1 MEFTLSLSEPCFMLM
16 ICMEEIKMK
25 KMAIM
30 LFSTVLL
37 LSTGCSTAPEQSTI
51 ENKAVFSA
59 EKEDL
64 AEEKKNSDESKIK
77 TTQNTNSK
85 LVPQAKK
92 LREEVKEITITSVGD
107 IMMHQAQINAGSLGN
122 GKYNYSKMFKSIQPY
137 IEKADF
143 SLGNLEVTLSGKEKG
158 YTGYPRFNAPEILAK
173 NIKDVGF
180 DMVTTANNHSLDRN
194 FYGVKKTI
202 ENLDKVGLLHTGTY
216 KALKDSEKIL
226 VKDIKGIKIAFLAY
240 TYGTNGI
247 SIPEKFA
254 VNRINK
260 DKILKDIKKA
270 KALKVDMIIT
280 SMHFGVEYKIT
291 QNKTQEDL
299 ANFLFKNGIDIVLGS
314 HPHVLQPMEV
324 KKVNVDG
331 KKKDVFV
338 IYSQGN
344 IVANMPSRYKDSGV
358 IINLSIRKDS
368 KGTRLSKVDYI
379 PTWVDSK
386 SYVKGEKTYEII
398 PILSTKNYSKHK
410 QYKNIKRSFNDSIAI
425 MDSAG
430 PAVSVFKPQK

>member
-1 MEFTLSLSEPCFMLM
+1 
-16 ICMEEIKMK
+16 MK
-25 KMAIM
+25 KIALL
-30 LFSTVLL
+30 LFSAVFL
-37 LSTGCSTAPEQSTI
+37 LSTGCKTAPKQSTI

-59 EKEDL
+59 DKQNS
-64 AEEKKNSDESKIK
+64 AEEKKNSAEKMVSAIENK
-77 TTQNTNSK
+77 TDTTKATISNPGS
-85 LVPQAKK
+85 QAKMLK
-92 LREEVKEITITSVGD
+92 EEVKQITITSVGD
-107 IMMHQAQINAGSLGN
+107 IMMHQSQINAGSLGN
-122 GKYNYSKMFKSIQPY
+122 GKYDYSKMFKSIKPY

-143 SLGNLEVTLSGKEKG
+143 SLGNLEVTLSGGEKG
-158 YTGYPRFNAPEILAK
+158 YTGYPMFNAPEILAK
-173 NIKDVGF
+173 NVKAAGF
-180 DMVTTANNHSLDRN
+180 DLVTTANNHSLDRR

-216 KALKDSEKIL
+216 KTFKDSEQIL
-226 VKDIKGIKIAFLAY
+226 VKDIKGINIAFLAY

-270 KALKVDMIIT
+270 KALKADMIIT

-299 ANFLFKNGIDIVLGS
+299 ADFLFKNGVDIVLGS

-344 IVANMPSRYKDSGV
+344 IVANMPSRYKNSGV

-368 KGTRLSKVDYI
+368 TGTKLNKVDYI

-386 SYVKGEKTYEII
+386 SYVKGNKTFEIL
-398 PILSTKNYSKHK
+398 PIFSAKHYSTHR
-410 QYKNIKRSFNDSIAI
+410 QYKTIKQSFNDSIAI

-430 PAVSVFKPQK
+430 PAVSVFKPEK